1 MPFPRNRIYF
11 PYFPDF
17 PEQRD
22 QKKVVLSRS
31 RQRARERRPLY
42 TSSLHGTILILFY
55 VLFVQ
60 WSGFPL
66 VLFQPGL
73 ASWPGLSHAWY
84 SNGYCNAQIISG
96 FFGPGQL
103 ENLKETIEGLEK
115 PAAADWNAKN
125 SDMSRPK
132 RSVFVSAIFVSTYKL
147 TSKQRKMMEEVL
159 QKPVLDRYN
168 VVLQIFKR
176 HARTK
181 EAKMQV
187 HSTLDVVRSK

>member
-1 MPFPRNRIYF
+1 M
-11 PYFPDF
+11 
-17 PEQRD
+17 
-22 QKKVVLSRS
+22 
-31 RQRARERRPLY
+31 
-42 TSSLHGTILILFY
+42 
-55 VLFVQ
+55 
-60 WSGFPL
+60 
-66 VLFQPGL
+66 
-73 ASWPGLSHAWY
+73 
-84 SNGYCNAQIISG
+84 SNGHCNAQIISG

-103 ENLKETIEGLEK
+103 DNLKEPIEGLEK
-115 PAAADWNAKN
+115 SASDGNAKN

-132 RSVFVSAIFVSTYKL
+132 RAVFVSAIFVSTYKL

-187 HSTLDVVRSK
+187 HSTFRYRMQ